1 MSIQRNKSFYDIG
14 SEYLALLPELYN
26 TETGEVNM
34 EIQAQIDALEQD
46 GEKKCIAV
54 SSYIK
59 KLEAEEREI
68 QFMKKEILERE
79 SAYHKEID
87 RMHSYLKTNML
98 RCGISVV
105 KSRLFTIKLKTNP
118 YSTDIDDE
126 SQIPERFM
134 RTREII
140 KVERKPDK
148 NAIKEEVLKTGIQ
161 VPGANVAQ
169 KLKIE
174 ILTDKL

>member
-1 MSIQRNKSFYDIG
+1 MSVLRTISLYEIG
-14 SEYLALLPELYN
+14 SEYQKLLPELYDN
-26 TETGEVNM
+26 ETGEINM
-34 EIQAQIDALEQD
+34 EIQAQIDALEES

-59 KLEAEEREI
+59 KLEAEECEI
-68 QFMKKEILERE
+68 KYMKQQILERE

-87 RMHSYLKTNML
+87 RMHSYLKSNML

-105 KSRLFTIKLKTNP
+105 KSKLFTIKLKTNP

-126 SQIPERFM
+126 EQIPERFM

-140 KVERKPDK
+140 KIERKPDK
-148 NAIKEEVLKTGIQ
+148 NAIKDEVLKTGIQ
-161 VPGANVAQ
+161 VPGALVAQ
-169 KLKIE
+169 KLKLE
-174 ILTDKL
+174 IVTDKL